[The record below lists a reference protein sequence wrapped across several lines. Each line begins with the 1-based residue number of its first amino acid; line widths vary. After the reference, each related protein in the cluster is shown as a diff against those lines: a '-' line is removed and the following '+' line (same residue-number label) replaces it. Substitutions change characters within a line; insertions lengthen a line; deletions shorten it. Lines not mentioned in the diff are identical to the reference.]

1 MKDTPVIKIPKAY
14 KDTVNSL
21 EGKQWRDTM
30 DYKLIKLEEMN
41 TWSEI
46 KNTNIPQGAQ
56 ILPGMWLHLVK
67 NLEVGEQKFR
77 SWWVV

>member
-1 MKDTPVIKIPKAY
+1 VIKIPKAY
-14 KDTVNSL
+14 KDT
-21 EGKQWRDTM
+21 M
-30 DYKLIKLEEMN
+30 DYKLTKLKEMN

-46 KNTNIPQGAQ
+46 DKTDVPQGAQ
-56 ILPGMWLHLVK
+56 ILPGMWIHLVK